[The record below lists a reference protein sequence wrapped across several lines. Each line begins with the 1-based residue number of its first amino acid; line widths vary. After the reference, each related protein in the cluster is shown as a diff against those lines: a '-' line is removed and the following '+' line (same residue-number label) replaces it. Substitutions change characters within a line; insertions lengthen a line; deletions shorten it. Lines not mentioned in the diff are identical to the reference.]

1 MPTPQYSAS
10 RPGSRGPPHDEWAEV
25 HGRDQSQPC
34 VGRGESVGRTR
45 RTVPVPERREDAPTR
60 GPDTARPRALRRT
73 RSLPANCPGWLRT
86 LHLRQPRPR
95 PAPLHRQPTEPT
107 TQRRIPRRH
116 AGARGIPSS
125 GTRHPIRRLFEP
137 FHLVGEVWKLRRAG
151 GRSRKLPRRRSAVR
165 RSTSDRSRSQT
176 ARFVP
181 HAVEQLWSRAVA
193 AGRNPRQNDA
203 LGKPQK

>member
-95 PAPLHRQPTEPT
+95 DRKSTRLN
-107 TQRRIPRRH
+107 
-116 AGARGIPSS
+116 SS
-125 GTRHPIRRLFEP
+125 HITI
-137 FHLVGEVWKLRRAG
+137 
-151 GRSRKLPRRRSAVR
+151 SYAVFCLKKKKKKKK
-165 RSTSDRSRSQT
+165 Q
-176 ARFVP
+176 
-181 HAVEQLWSRAVA
+181 
-193 AGRNPRQNDA
+193 
-203 LGKPQK
+203 